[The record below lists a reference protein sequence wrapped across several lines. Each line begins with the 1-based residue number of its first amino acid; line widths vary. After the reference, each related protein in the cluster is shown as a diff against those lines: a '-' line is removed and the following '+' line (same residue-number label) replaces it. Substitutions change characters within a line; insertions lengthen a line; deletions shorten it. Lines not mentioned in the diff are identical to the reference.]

1 MSGYCYSCGNQ
12 QPPPQLPYSSDGN
25 NPPYG
30 HQPLRCALRR
40 TKAAILIHTTY
51 VFSWVSSPWLKF
63 IERRFS
69 SLDL

>member
-40 TKAAILIHTTY
+40 TKAAILIHTT
-51 VFSWVSSPWLKF
+51 VCSILRRTGSFFS
-63 IERRFS
+63 
-69 SLDL
+69 